1 MRQLVSALTALLVL
15 ALLAPSPSFARTAR
29 TQRVSLRPQPLKAA
43 LQDVARRYK
52 IELLFSNDLV
62 ASRDAPA
69 ISGDLTA
76 EQALN
81 ALLSGTGLQLKGSV
95 ESGFVVALA
104 EVGGLQLPPPVPDI
118 LVIGKRTQNT
128 DIQRRSSDVQP
139 YQVLT
144 REIVRNSHARTIEE
158 VLGKYSSQDALG
170 LSLAQQPVS
179 SAGAPR
185 SNFNLRGLGLEDT
198 LVLVDG
204 RPMPRV
210 PGQGFVLGQADVN
223 ALSPEAIERAEV
235 LTSTAGGIYGPGAIG
250 GVVNLVLRRDYRG
263 AEVAATSGLTTRG
276 DGIYRRFDARLGFT
290 PDDGATDVLLS
301 YSRAVSDGLTN
312 GDRGFAE
319 NERRLRYASGV
330 PYSWS
335 ELPDSNSANVA
346 SLDGRSLTLKPAYG
360 GQSLGSNIS
369 YLSPQDSRSA
379 EGLGTALS
387 AHAGSLDL
395 SLPDGKSGRESSLV
409 AGQRSSMVLL
419 NLRHKFGSGLE
430 GYVDF
435 IRLNNQGYV
444 DYSPAAIYQQLSAD
458 DPRNPFDQ
466 AVEVVRSVP
475 GIGTSGGTRTLTTRM
490 SAGAIV
496 ELPKGWRSNL
506 DYSIGSVRQ
515 RTAFAGTTYGLNALY
530 ALYGVPLAGYPTIDP
545 FANAADLAAAM
556 AAYAVPTRYR
566 FSQVNRMSDGAA
578 RFAGPLADVGA
589 GPITATILLE
599 QRKERVAQSR
609 YDELISPYGLP
620 NGDTVP
626 GYSERIRS
634 VYFELRAPILGNMAQ
649 TAPDRGLELQLAVRR
664 DATVARLQSGYLQD
678 QTGATDAFD
687 KASRAAMTYTFG
699 ARGMVLPGVLLR
711 ASIATGEQTPPI
723 RELTGAY
730 VIGENGPDPRRGN
743 TVIEGPYDLV
753 MFSGGKITPE
763 RARALSAGV
772 VLTPLR
778 PDGPSFSLDYTH
790 LRRSREVDGRFIG
803 NVAYF
808 LYHEDD
814 YPGRVTRLPL
824 TAEDAARGYTGGV
837 ITRIDTSFIN
847 LGWTVI
853 DAVDARVVYPVRTA
867 ALGAFT
873 FRANMTWQPR
883 FTRLLTA
890 ESPAVN
896 FVDYADGALEWR
908 GNGGIDWTNGAMS
921 LSFNGQ
927 FYGPYRTTYADA
939 APSLNA
945 SLIDAQG
952 REWIG
957 AQMTFDLALAY
968 RIEMPGHAS
977 RSRLMDIR
985 LGMLDIFDHRP
996 ATVASAE
1003 GSYSYYA
1010 NPLRR
1015 RFELTVAME
1024 I

>member
-1 MRQLVSALTALLVL
+1 MLVPLV
-15 ALLAPSPSFARTAR
+15 PSPSLARTA
-29 TQRVSLRPQPLKAA
+29 TAQRVSLRPQPLKAA
-43 LQDVARRYK
+43 LQEVARRYK
-52 IELLFSNDLV
+52 IELLFSNDVVV
-62 ASRDAPA
+62 ARDAPA
-69 ISGDLTA
+69 ISGDFTA
-76 EQALN
+76 EQALH
-81 ALLSGTGLQLKGSV
+81 ALLAGSGLQLKGSV
-95 ESGFVVALA
+95 EVGFVVAPA
-104 EVGGLQLPPPVPDI
+104 DIAGPQVPPPVPDI
-118 LVIGKRTQNT
+118 LVVGKRTQNT
-128 DIQRRSSDVQP
+128 DIQRRSNDVQP

-144 REIVRNSHARTIEE
+144 RELVHSSHARTLEE
-158 VLGKYSSQDALG
+158 LLGKYSSQDALG
-170 LSLAQQPVS
+170 LTLAQQPIS

-263 AEVAATSGLTTRG
+263 AEVAATSGLTSRG
-276 DGIYRRFDARLGFT
+276 DGLYRRLDARLGFT
-290 PDDGATDVLLS
+290 PDHGGTDIQIS
-301 YSRAVSDGLTN
+301 YSRATGDGLTN

-319 NERRLRYASGV
+319 NERRLRYASAV

-335 ELPDSNSANVA
+335 ELPLSNSANVA
-346 SLDGRSLTLKPAYG
+346 SLDGQSLTLKAAYG

-369 YLSPQDSRSA
+369 YLSPQDARSA
-379 EGLGTALS
+379 SGLGAALS

-395 SLPDGKSGRESSLV
+395 SLPDGKSGCESSLV
-409 AGQRSSMVLL
+409 AGQRSSMVLF
-419 NLRHKFGSGLE
+419 NVRHKFGSGLE
-430 GYVDF
+430 AYVDL
-435 IRLNNQGYV
+435 IRLDNQGRV
-444 DYSPAAIYQQLSAD
+444 DYAQAGIYQQLSAS

-466 AVEVVRSVP
+466 DIEVVRAVP
-475 GIGTSGGTRTLTTRM
+475 GLGTSGGTRTLTTRV

-496 ELPKGWRSNL
+496 ELPEGWRSNI
-506 DYSIGSVRQ
+506 DYSVGSVRQ
-515 RTAFAGTTYGLNALY
+515 RTAFSGTTYGLNALY
-530 ALYGVPLAGYPTIDP
+530 ALYGIPLAGYPAIDP
-545 FANAADLAAAM
+545 LANAADFGAAM
-556 AAYAVPTRYR
+556 ADYAVPTRYR
-566 FSQVNRMSDGAA
+566 FKQVNRMSDGAA
-578 RFAGPLADVGA
+578 RFAGPLADLGA
-589 GPITATILLE
+589 GPITATVLLE
-599 QRKERVAQSR
+599 QRKERVAESR
-609 YDELISPYGLP
+609 YDELISPYGIP

-634 VYFELRAPILGNMAQ
+634 AYLELRAPMLGDM
-649 TAPDRGLELQLAVRR
+649 TGPAPKRGLELQLAVRR
-664 DATVARLQSGYLQD
+664 DATQVRLQAGYLQD

-687 KASRAAMTYTFG
+687 KAGRTAMTYTFG
-699 ARGMVLPGVLLR
+699 ARGLVLPGVLLR

-730 VIGENGPDPRRGN
+730 VIGQNGPDPKRGN
-743 TVIEGPYDLV
+743 TVIQAPYDLV

-772 VLTPLR
+772 VFTPFR

-803 NVAYF
+803 NAGYF

-824 TAEDAARGYTGGV
+824 SAEDAGRGYTGGV
-837 ITRIDTSFIN
+837 ITRIDTSFLN

-853 DAVDARVVYPVRTA
+853 DAVDVRAVYPVRTA
-867 ALGAFT
+867 ALGDFT
-873 FRANMTWQPR
+873 FRANVTWQPR

-890 ESPAVN
+890 ENPAVDY
-896 FVDYADGALEWR
+896 VDYADGALEWR
-908 GNGGIDWTNGAMS
+908 GNGGIDWANGPMS

-927 FYGPYRTTYADA
+927 FYGRYRAIFSGTT
-939 APSLNA
+939 PSLKA
-945 SLIDAQG
+945 SILASQG
-952 REWIG
+952 REWIA
-957 AQMTFDLALAY
+957 AQAVFDLALAY
-968 RIEMPGHAS
+968 RVEMPGHTS
-977 RSRLMDIR
+977 RPRFMDFR
-985 LGMLDIFDHRP
+985 FGVLDIFDHRP
-996 ATVASAE
+996 ATVVTAE